1 MSLQLYFHPFASF
14 CQKVLIALYEND
26 IPFDPH
32 VVDLGDEKSRAD
44 FEAIWPIGKFPVLR
58 DEAAGRTIPESSII
72 IEYLAQ
78 YYPGGASL
86 VPVDAELALLTRTWD
101 RFYDHYVELPMQKIV
116 TDRLRPQGR
125 HDTHGVEESKALLET
140 AYRVLEQ
147 EMENRTWAIGEV
159 FTMAD
164 CAAAP
169 ALFYAD
175 LVLPF
180 DDKHQNLKAYFQRL
194 LERPSFVRVL
204 EEAKPYRRLFP
215 K

>member
-14 CQKVLIALYEND
+14 CQKVLIAFYEND

-32 VVDLGDEKSRAD
+32 VVDLGDQKSRTE

-78 YYPGGASL
+78 YYPGGTSL

-125 HDTHGVEESKALLET
+125 NDTHGVEESKALLET

-180 DDKHQNLKAYFQRL
+180 NDKHQNVKAYFDRL
-194 LERPSFVRVL
+194 LERPSFARVV
-204 EEAKPYRRLFP
+204 EEAKPYRELFP